1 MKKHLLFKLR
11 YKQFDYSNK
20 ITKFTIELQ
29 NRYEEESIM
38 KYVCTLIAVKNIEL
52 SKKFYHD
59 ILDQEVIADLGA
71 NVTLTG
77 GFALQRSDT
86 WGNFIHKSQDK
97 IIYGNNDAGLY
108 FEEDDMDAFI
118 QKLSNFNVEYVHPLK
133 EHSWGQRVVRFY
145 DLDKHIIEVGE
156 NMAIVAKRF
165 INSGMTVEQTAMR
178 MHVHIDYI
186 KSLLI

>member
-1 MKKHLLFKLR
+1 
-11 YKQFDYSNK
+11 
-20 ITKFTIELQ
+20 
-29 NRYEEESIM
+29 M
-38 KYVCTLIAVKNIEL
+38 KYVCTLIAVKNMEL

-86 WGNFIHKSQDK
+86 WESFIHKTQNE
-97 IIYGNNDAGLY
+97 IIYGNNDAELY
-108 FEEDDMDAFI
+108 FEEDDMDTFI

-133 EHSWGQRVVRFY
+133 EYSWGQRVVRFY

-165 INSGMTVEQTAMR
+165 IDSGMTVEQTANR
-178 MHVHIDYI
+178 MHVAIDYVR
-186 KSLLI
+186 SLIM